1 MVKAYQEFYRD
12 GGQLLIDGMFTE
24 AEVKLLMTPTTL
36 RPAQYRPDLPL
47 MVEEWKR
54 NFWDANYDSKSA
66 AIPRA
71 AHRVLAGGV
80 PERVGGFCR
89 RQDRRYGGGIGRG

>member
-1 MVKAYQEFYRD
+1 MAFGDSVGHMVKAYQEFYRD
-12 GGQLLIDGMFTE
+12 GSQLLIDGMFTE

-54 NFWDANYDSKSA
+54 NF
-66 AIPRA
+66 RA
-71 AHRVLAGGV
+71 FIL
-80 PERVGGFCR
+80 VG
-89 RQDRRYGGGIGRG
+89 